1 MEVDQKVINRAKRAE
16 GQLAGVIRMMEDER
30 ECMDVVTQLSAVR
43 SSIDRI
49 IGIVVAENLYECINN
64 PDEDSE
70 VQQAKIEK
78 AMQLIMKKY
87 TKV

>member
-16 GQLAGVIRMMEDER
+16 GQLAGVIRMMEDNR
-30 ECMDVVTQLSAVR
+30 ECMDIVTQLTAVR

-49 IGIVVAENLYECINN
+49 IGIVVAENLVECVNN

-70 VQQAKIEK
+70 VQQEKIEK
-78 AMQLIMKKY
+78 AMQMIMRN
-87 TKV
+87 

>member
-1 MEVDQKVINRAKRAE
+1 MKVDQKVVNRAKRAE

-78 AMQLIMKKY
+78 AMQLIMKK
-87 TKV
+87 

>member
-49 IGIVVAENLYECINN
+49 IGIVVAENLYDCINN

-78 AMQLIMKKY
+78 AMQLIMKK
-87 TKV
+87 

>member
-1 MEVDQKVINRAKRAE
+1 MKVDQKVINRAKRAE

-30 ECMDVVTQLSAVR
+30 EGMDVVTQLSAVR

-78 AMQLIMKKY
+78 AMQLIMKK
-87 TKV
+87 

>member
-16 GQLAGVIRMMEDER
+16 GQLAGVIRMMEDNR
-30 ECMDVVTQLSAVR
+30 ECMDIVTQLTAVR

-49 IGIVVAENLYECINN
+49 IGIVVAENLVECVNN

-70 VQQAKIEK
+70 VQQEKIEK
-78 AMQLIMKKY
+78 AMQMIMRK
-87 TKV
+87 

>member
-1 MEVDQKVINRAKRAE
+1 MKVDQKVINRAKRAE
-16 GQLAGVIRMMEDER
+16 EQLAGVIRMMEDER

-78 AMQLIMKKY
+78 AMQLIMKK
-87 TKV
+87 

>member
-1 MEVDQKVINRAKRAE
+1 MDVDQKVINRAKRAE

-78 AMQLIMKKY
+78 AMQLIMKK
-87 TKV
+87 

>member
-1 MEVDQKVINRAKRAE
+1 MKVDQKVIDRAKRAE

-78 AMQLIMKKY
+78 AMQLIMKK
-87 TKV
+87 